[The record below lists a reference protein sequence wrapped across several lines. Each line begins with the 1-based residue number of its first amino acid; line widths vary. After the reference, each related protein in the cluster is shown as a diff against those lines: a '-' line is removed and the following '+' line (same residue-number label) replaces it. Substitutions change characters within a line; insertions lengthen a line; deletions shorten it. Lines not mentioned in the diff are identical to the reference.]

1 MAFWYTLWVNTPS
14 FSDLGGEIWRI
25 RRFADESDKRWS
37 AFNPSI
43 AYSPEQGYVVMFR
56 SSNYFLDPKMGNAVP
71 TIDSRIRNR
80 LWIANLSDDFQVIE
94 STMREVKFPD
104 PEIEF
109 KRGVEDARLYWRD
122 GGWEFSAGLIEQ
134 ISDMKPRL
142 AVFRINT
149 FKLDGEVG
157 SFRTLLGD
165 GELQKVEKNWMPTYE
180 INPNFDFIYGPNAIY
195 KHGVGPIKVRE
206 MVPEISGL
214 RGGSPLWLLDS
225 NEYLTILHKCKTT
238 LVTRYNPR
246 LFGVETVKVRSYVH
260 CFAKYNYK
268 GVLTGVSDEFIFD
281 EGGIEY
287 SSGLVVHNR
296 DVIVSYGKKDVA
308 SYLGKIKLTKVLEM
322 IKDV

>member
-1 MAFWYTLWVNTPS
+1 MNISS

-43 AYSPEQGYVVMFR
+43 AYSPVEGYVVMFR

-134 ISDMKPRL
+134 ISEMKPRL
-142 AVFRINT
+142 AIFRINT
-149 FKLDGEVG
+149 FKLDGETA
-157 SFRTLLGD
+157 TLTKLLDEGD
-165 GELQKVEKNWMPTYE
+165 LQKVEKNWMPTYE
-180 INPNFDFIYGPNAIY
+180 TNPNFDFIYGPNAIY
-195 KHGVGPIKVRE
+195 KYGTGRVKVRE
-206 MVPEISGL
+206 MVPEISEL

-225 NEYLTILHKCKTT
+225 GEYLTILHRCVTT

-260 CFAKYNYK
+260 CFAKYSYE
-268 GVLTGVSDEFIFD
+268 GVITGVSDNFIFD

-287 SSGLVVHNR
+287 SSGLVVHKD

>member
-1 MAFWYTLWVNTPS
+1 MNTPS
-14 FSDLGGEIWRI
+14 FSDFGGKIWRI

-43 AYSPEQGYVVMFR
+43 AYSPIEGYVVMFR

-71 TIDSRIRNR
+71 TIDSRIKNR

-94 STMREVKFPD
+94 STMREITFPD
-104 PEIEF
+104 PKIEF

-122 GGWEFSAGLIEQ
+122 GGWEFSAGLIEE
-134 ISDMKPRL
+134 ISEMKPRL
-142 AVFRINT
+142 AIFRINT
-149 FKLDGEVG
+149 FKLEENVG
-157 SFRTLLGD
+157 TFKALLND
-165 GELQKVEKNWMPTYE
+165 GELQKVEKNWMPTYK
-180 INPNFDFIYGPNAIY
+180 INPKFDFIYGPNAVY
-195 KHGVGPIKVRE
+195 KIGVGPVKVRE
-206 MVPEISGL
+206 TSPEISDI
-214 RGGSPLWLLDS
+214 RGGGSLWELDS
-225 NEYLTILHKCKTT
+225 GGYLTIVHKCKTT

-260 CFAKYNYK
+260 CFAKYNSD
-268 GVLTGVSDEFIFD
+268 GVLVGLSEEFIFD

-287 SSGLVVHNR
+287 ASGLVVKDS

-308 SYLGKIKLTKVLEM
+308 SYLAKIKLSKVLEM

>member
-1 MAFWYTLWVNTPS
+1 
-14 FSDLGGEIWRI
+14 
-25 RRFADESDKRWS
+25 
-37 AFNPSI
+37 
-43 AYSPEQGYVVMFR
+43 MFR

-94 STMREVKFPD
+94 STMREIKFPD
-104 PEIEF
+104 PKIEF

-134 ISDMKPRL
+134 ISEMKPRL

-149 FKLDGEVG
+149 FKLDDDTA
-157 SFRTLLGD
+157 TLTKLLDEGD
-165 GELQKVEKNWMPTYE
+165 LQKVEKNWMPTYE
-180 INPNFDFIYGPNAIY
+180 TNPNFDFIYGPNAVY
-195 KHGVGPIKVRE
+195 KYEIGPVKVRE
-206 MVPEISGL
+206 MIPEISEL

-225 NEYLTILHKCKTT
+225 GEYLTILHKCITT

-260 CFAKYNYK
+260 CFAKYSYE
-268 GVLTGVSDEFIFD
+268 GVITGVSDNFIFD

-287 SSGLVVHNR
+287 SSGLVVHKD

>member
-1 MAFWYTLWVNTPS
+1 VNTPS

-43 AYSPEQGYVVMFR
+43 AYSPVEGYMIMFR

-134 ISDMKPRL
+134 ISEMKPRL
-142 AVFRINT
+142 GVFRINT
-149 FKLDGEVG
+149 FKLNGEIAIL
-157 SFRTLLGD
+157 TKLLD
-165 GELQKVEKNWMPTYE
+165 EGELQKVEKNWMPTYE
-180 INPNFDFIYGPNAIY
+180 PNPNFDFIYGPNAIY
-195 KHGVGPIKVRE
+195 KHGVGPVKVRE
-206 MVPEISGL
+206 MVPEISEL

-225 NEYLTILHKCKTT
+225 GEYLTILHKCITT

-260 CFAKYNYK
+260 CFAKYSYE
-268 GVLTGVSDEFIFD
+268 GVITGVSDNFIFD

-287 SSGLVVHNR
+287 SSGLVVHKD
-296 DVIVSYGKKDVA
+296 DVIVSYGKKDVV

-322 IKDV
+322 IKNV

>member
-1 MAFWYTLWVNTPS
+1 MNTPS
-14 FSDLGGEIWRI
+14 FTDLGGQIWRI

-43 AYSPEQGYVVMFR
+43 AYSPVEGYVVMFR

-80 LWIANLSDDFQVIE
+80 LWIANLSKDFEVIE
-94 STMREVKFPD
+94 STMREIKFPD

-109 KRGVEDARLYWRD
+109 KRGVEDARLYWRN

-134 ISDMKPRL
+134 ISEMKPRL

-149 FKLDGEVG
+149 FKLDGETA
-157 SFRTLLGD
+157 SLRTLLNDGD
-165 GELQKVEKNWMPTYE
+165 LQKMEKNWMPTYE
-180 INPNFDFIYGPNAIY
+180 VNPNFDFIYGPNSIY
-195 KHGVGPIKVRE
+195 RHGVGPMVVRE
-206 MVPEISGL
+206 MTPEISEL
-214 RGGSPLWLLDS
+214 RGGSPLWKLDS
-225 NEYLTILHKCKTT
+225 EEYLAILHKCVTT

-246 LFGVETVKVRSYVH
+246 LFGVETVKVRSYLH
-260 CFAKYNYK
+260 CFAKYNYE
-268 GVLTGVSDEFIFD
+268 GVLTGVSDCFIFD

-287 SSGLVVHNR
+287 SSGLVVHKN

-308 SYLGKIKLTKVLEM
+308 SYLGKLNLSKVLEM
-322 IKDV
+322 INDV

>member
-1 MAFWYTLWVNTPS
+1 VNTPS

-43 AYSPEQGYVVMFR
+43 AYSPVEGYVVMFR

-94 STMREVKFPD
+94 STMREIKFPD
-104 PEIEF
+104 PKIEF

-134 ISDMKPRL
+134 ISEMKPRL

-149 FKLDGEVG
+149 FKLDDDTA
-157 SFRTLLGD
+157 TLTKLLDEGD
-165 GELQKVEKNWMPTYE
+165 LQKVEKNWMPTYE
-180 INPNFDFIYGPNAIY
+180 TNPNFDFIYGPNAVY
-195 KHGVGPIKVRE
+195 KYEIGPVKVRE
-206 MVPEISGL
+206 MIPEISEL

-225 NEYLTILHKCKTT
+225 GEYLTILHKCITT

-260 CFAKYNYK
+260 CFAKYSYE
-268 GVLTGVSDEFIFD
+268 GVITGVSDNFIFD

-287 SSGLVVHNR
+287 SSGLVVHKD